1 MTSVMW
7 GPLGH
12 FSPTLAG
19 ASWHTKTRYV
29 ILKEMVCQCISKMV
43 VWGIKLYFPN
53 FFQITQHLKLHLVI
67 WSRAIKRSMSMYTQV
82 IYFSSVTVIDWI
94 LPVVSPSW
102 AGQWCR
108 HATHYPTKPETP
120 GSLGWTAS
128 GRPTGL
134 VGSTCHLTPFF
145 VTTTTI
151 VTTSSLGSSCTAT
164 GNPCGA
170 IVTDSPGSWVAI
182 FWNKTLLVLTGEFDA
197 DNGGYGKQ
205 NALSYWVMFL
215 KILLLIKGLNM

>member
-1 MTSVMW
+1 MPMYFKNGCLRYLFIFSLIFSDHTTFKVTSSNMK
-7 GPLGH
+7 PRN
-12 FSPTLAG
+12 
-19 ASWHTKTRYV
+19 KTEYV
-29 ILKEMVCQCISKMV
+29 YV
-43 VWGIKLYFPN
+43 
-53 FFQITQHLKLHLVI
+53 
-67 WSRAIKRSMSMYTQV
+67 YTSH
-82 IYFSSVTVIDWI
+82 IFSSVTVIDWI

-108 HATHYPTKPETP
+108 HATHYPTQPETP

-134 VGSTCHLTPFF
+134 VGSTCYLTPFF
-145 VTTTTI
+145 ITTTTI
-151 VTTSSLGSSCTAT
+151 VTTSSLGSSCTVT
-164 GNPCGA
+164 RNPCGA
-170 IVTDSPGSWVAI
+170 IVTGSPGSWVAI

-205 NALSYWVMFL
+205 NASSYWVMFL